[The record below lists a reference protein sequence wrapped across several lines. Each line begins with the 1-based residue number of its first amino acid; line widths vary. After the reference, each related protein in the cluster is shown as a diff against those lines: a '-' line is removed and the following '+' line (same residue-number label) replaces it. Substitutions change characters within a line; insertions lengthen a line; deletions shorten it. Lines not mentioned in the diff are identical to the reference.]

1 MRITAAVAE
10 RRGGALRIEEL
21 ELEPP
26 RADEVLVRLASSGI
40 CHADSLARDGD
51 LPFPLAGVLGHEG
64 AGEIVELGSAVTTL
78 AVGDRVVLSMP
89 WCGECP
95 ACLGGQPRYCRWVL
109 DLIAGGGRRDG
120 STSLRRPGG
129 SPLHSHFFGQSSFAT
144 HCVVRANQAVRV
156 DPRVDLGLVGHIGC
170 GVATGAGA
178 VLNVLAPPP
187 GSSLVVFGVGTVGLA
202 AIMAARCTSATT
214 IVAVD
219 RNPERLRLAVEL
231 GATTAIRA
239 QPGDDLA
246 GRVRE
251 ACGGPADRTLECTG
265 SVDVL
270 RAAVDSIGM
279 LGVCG
284 LVGGAP
290 AGAEIRLDHHTT
302 MIGKRIV
309 GIHGGE
315 GRSPE
320 LIGAILGLH
329 AQGRMPVERL
339 VTSFPLERAEEAI
352 RAAERGDVV
361 KAVLAMPGAA

>member
-1 MRITAAVAE
+1 VRIAAAVAE
-10 RRGGALRIEEL
+10 QRRGALRVEEL

-26 RADEVLVRLASSGI
+26 RADEVLVRLSACGI

-64 AGEIVELGSAVTTL
+64 AGKVIEVGDAVTSL
-78 AVGDRVVLSMP
+78 VEGDCVILSMP

-95 ACLGGQPRYCRWVL
+95 SCLAGQPRYCRRVL
-109 DLIAGGGRRDG
+109 DLIAGGGRLDG

-129 SPLHSHFFGQSSFAT
+129 DVVHSHFFGQSSFAT
-144 HCVVRANQAVRV
+144 HCVVRANQAVPV
-156 DPRVDLGLVGHIGC
+156 HTGVDLRVVGHIGC
-170 GVATGAGA
+170 GVATGVGA
-178 VLNVLAPPP
+178 VLNVLAPPA

-219 RNPERLRLAVEL
+219 RNRVRLRLAAEL
-231 GATTAIRA
+231 GATETIHA
-239 QPGDDLA
+239 GVDDDLA
-246 GRVRE
+246 LLVRE
-251 ACGGPADRTLECTG
+251 ACGGPADRALECTG
-265 SVDVL
+265 SPEVV

-284 LVGGAP
+284 LVGGAS
-290 AGAEIRLDHHTT
+290 AGAEIRLDHLTT

-320 LIGAILGLH
+320 LVRAILSLH
-329 AQGRMPVERL
+329 AQGRMPLECLTNTFRL
-339 VTSFPLERAEEAI
+339 DEAEEAI
-352 RAAERGDVV
+352 RAAERGEVV
-361 KAVLAMPGAA
+361 KAVLTMA